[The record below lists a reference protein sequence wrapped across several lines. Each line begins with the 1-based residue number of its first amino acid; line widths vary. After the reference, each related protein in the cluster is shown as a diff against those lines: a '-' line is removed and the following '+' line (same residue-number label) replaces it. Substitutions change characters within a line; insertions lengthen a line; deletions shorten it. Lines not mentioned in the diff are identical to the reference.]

1 MKKQS
6 LLSTLVVLAIVFFAS
21 CKKENATD
29 SKAIET
35 QIEQSQNL
43 PPQDD
48 YTKNDLPEDVQAEA
62 KLEKKDVLIEP
73 KRDKNGQLATRSTP
87 VPVHISYPCLAP
99 DFNIS
104 TLSCGSY
111 VAGSTIG
118 RYNRYNDNFYSSLG
132 FSSNLNGGDKV
143 YYFNLTQ
150 EQIVSFYLTNTHKN
164 LAMLLFK
171 GHYVWQNGHIYERF
185 DDIEAWSQSTS
196 TTMERLS
203 NLHLTPGRYML
214 IVDSAP
220 HGESSFNL
228 SVACHPVNTS
238 CNSTP
243 GTGLFDDDFQSYN
256 VGNICVQSPNWY
268 KWNDN
273 PYDGYVWQQGGAKY
287 LQVDYKEGKPWGDQ
301 ADFILDLGQRSTGN
315 YQLTFDMWLYA
326 NNTASFNIQKIV
338 RNQIGAAFYIG
349 KNGEGRIYLESG
361 IIKEFD
367 FPNSQWAKV
376 RFDVNLNTNR
386 TYMYINNVY
395 ISSWACTASRY
406 AGNPNDKLF
415 RGLNFLTSSYG
426 LYYIDNVCFI
436 KRF

>member
-6 LLSTLVVLAIVFFAS
+6 LLPAIFAVTVLFFAS

-29 SKAIET
+29 SKAIDT
-35 QIEQSQNL
+35 QIEQSQNT

-48 YTKNDLPEDVQAEA
+48 YTKNDLPNDVQAEV

-73 KRDKNGQLATRSTP
+73 MRDKNGQLKTRGTLEP
-87 VPVHISYPCLAP
+87 IHISYPCLAP
-99 DFNIS
+99 DFNIA
-104 TLSCGSY
+104 TLHCGSY

-118 RYNRYNDNFYSSLG
+118 RYNRYNDNFYESLG
-132 FSSNLNGGDKV
+132 FNSNLNGGDKI
-143 YYFNLTQ
+143 YYFQLTQ
-150 EQIVSFYLTNTHKN
+150 EQIVNFYLTNTHKN

-171 GHYVWQNGHIYERF
+171 GHFEWNNGHISERF
-185 DDIEAWSQSTS
+185 DDLEAWSTSTS
-196 TTMERLS
+196 PTMERLA
-203 NLHLTPGRYML
+203 NLHLTPGHYLL
-214 IVDSAP
+214 IIDSAP
-220 HGESSFNL
+220 AGESSFNL

-243 GTGLFDDDFQSYN
+243 GVGLFDDDFQAYAL
-256 VGNICVQSPNWY
+256 GNISVQSPNWN

-273 PYDGYVWQQGGAKY
+273 PYDGEVVAGKY
-287 LQVDYKEGKPWGDQ
+287 LKVDYKEGKPWGDQ

-315 YQLTFDMWLYA
+315 YQLTFDMWLYT

-338 RNQIGAAFYIG
+338 RTELGAAFYIS

-367 FPNSQWAKV
+367 FPNNQWAKV
-376 RFDVNLNTNR
+376 RFDVNMDLNR
-386 TYMYINNVY
+386 TYMYINNQY
-395 ISSWACTASRY
+395 ITSWACTASRY
-406 AGNPNDKLF
+406 AGNPNHKLF